1 MEFED
6 TVVAAIDKLRDASE
20 NGKVPRKLRDLL
32 EDDLTAEEF
41 QDRADSLRTKAE
53 ELQEQAAEL
62 ESKAGEIEQ
71 VSDALAVL
79 SETASEVLEHAE
91 EWEAAEGRDE
101 KAEARAS
108 LLDTLS
114 RLVDA
119 FDEADGL
126 DVPEGVDGDEPV
138 DEWQQTIDRRAHAV
152 CAQLIRAGLAPFLAT
167 VEDDNERKALEA
179 AQDYEWKAHEMK
191 SESVPED

>member
-6 TVVAAIDKLRDASE
+6 TVVEAIDKLRDAAE
-20 NGKVPRKLRDLL
+20 NGKVSRKLRDLL
-32 EDDLTAEEF
+32 ESDLAAQEF
-41 QDRADSLRTKAE
+41 QDRSDALRAEVE
-53 ELQEQAAEL
+53 ELQEKAAGL
-62 ESKAGEIEQ
+62 ESRAGEIEQ
-71 VSDALAVL
+71 VSDALAAL
-79 SETASEVLEHAE
+79 SETAGEALEHVE

-101 KAEARAS
+101 KAEARGT

-126 DVPEGVDGDEPV
+126 DVPEGMDGDEPA

-152 CAQLIRAGLAPFLAT
+152 CAQLIRAGLATFLAT
-167 VEDDNERKALEA
+167 VEDDGERKSLESAL
-179 AQDYEWKAHEMK
+179 DYEWKAHEMK